1 MIDPTKLAAF
11 YEKVRRVADPTLL
24 LAWGEL
30 YAHQALD
37 HQFLEAAE

>member
-1 MIDPTKLAAF
+1 MINPNVLARF
-11 YEKVRRVADPTLL
+11 YDKVRRAADPTLL

-37 HQFLEAAE
+37 HQFLEAAN